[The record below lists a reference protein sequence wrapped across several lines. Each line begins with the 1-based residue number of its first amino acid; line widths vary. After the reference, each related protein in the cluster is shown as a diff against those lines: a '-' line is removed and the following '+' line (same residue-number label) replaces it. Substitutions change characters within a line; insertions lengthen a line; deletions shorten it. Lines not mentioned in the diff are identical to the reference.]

1 MDYVPRH
8 LTERIVTAL
17 SDTPVVVLQGVRQCG
32 KSTLAREITR
42 RLHPARYITLDEPG
56 VLLRARE
63 DPMSFVNSL
72 EGPVVLDEV
81 QRALGLFVCIKLA
94 VDRDREPG
102 RFLLTGSAQTQ
113 LLPHVANELV
123 GRVAFTTLWPFSQGE
138 IDGTSNDFIA
148 SAFQPGKLQRTTAP
162 LSRAELLQR
171 ALRGGFPE
179 AVARSGPRRPDWF
192 SNYVAT
198 SLERSIRDVADID
211 GVARMPGLLALLAAR
226 SGGLINYAD
235 LARSLRLPETTVRRY
250 VAYLEVAAVVHRL
263 PAWATNVSVR
273 VVKAPKLH
281 LVDSGLLANVL
292 DVDAAGLAAQPELAG
307 PLLETFVVNELLRQ
321 QSFSA
326 TRCTLS
332 HFRTRSA
339 GEVDVVM
346 EGPGGAIVG
355 IEVKAADTATSADAR
370 GLLTLR
376 DQAGERFVRGLVLYT
391 GEQWLPLGDKIEA
404 APIGSLWA

>member
-1 MDYVPRH
+1 MDYIPRH
-8 LTERIVTAL
+8 LTERVVTAL

-42 RLHPARYITLDEPG
+42 RRHPATYITLDEPG

-94 VDRDREPG
+94 VDRDRQPG

-113 LLPHVANELV
+113 LLPHVAHELV

-138 IDGTSNDFIA
+138 IDGTAKDFITT
-148 SAFQPGKLQRTTAP
+148 AFQPGKLQRTASP
-162 LSRAELLQR
+162 RSRSDLLQK
-171 ALRGGFPE
+171 AFRGGFPE
-179 AVARSGPRRPDWF
+179 AVGRSEKRRPDWF
-192 SNYVAT
+192 SSYVAT
-198 SLERSIRDVADID
+198 SLERSVRDVADIE
-211 GVARMPGLLALLAAR
+211 GLARMPGLLALLAAR
-226 SGGLINYAD
+226 SGGLVNYAD

-263 PAWATNVSVR
+263 PAWATNVAVR

-292 DVDAAGLAAQPELAG
+292 GMDAARLAAQPELAG
-307 PLLETFVVNELLRQ
+307 PLLETFVVDELFRQ
-321 QSFSA
+321 QSFSE

-332 HFRTRSA
+332 HFSTRSA
-339 GEVDVVM
+339 GEVDIVV

-355 IEVKAADTATSADAR
+355 IEVKAADTATTADAR

-376 DQAGERFVRGLVLYT
+376 DEAGERFVRGLVLYT
-391 GEQWLPLGDKIEA
+391 GEHWLSLGDKIEA
-404 APIGSLWA
+404 APIASLWA